1 MQKLFTI
8 ALLTA
13 WGLIGS
19 ASMSVAQESPLTE
32 QHKVLTQDEG
42 EWNAAMTMW
51 IPGVPE
57 PIKGSGSEVNRL
69 IGGGLWVISD
79 FTSEIGG
86 EEFVGHGTFGYDPVA
101 EKYVGTWVDSMTPHI
116 ATMEG
121 TYDADS
127 RTMTFLMEAVGPDG
141 TKQRH
146 KSVAVYN
153 EDGSRTFTMYNA
165 ADTAS
170 GWAKTMEI
178 VYTKK

>member
-19 ASMSVAQESPLTE
+19 ASLSVAQESPLTE

-86 EEFVGHGTFGYDPVA
+86 EEFVGHGTLG
-101 EKYVGTWVDSMTPHI
+101 
-116 ATMEG
+116 
-121 TYDADS
+121 
-127 RTMTFLMEAVGPDG
+127 
-141 TKQRH
+141 
-146 KSVAVYN
+146 
-153 EDGSRTFTMYNA
+153 
-165 ADTAS
+165 
-170 GWAKTMEI
+170 
-178 VYTKK
+178 